1 MNYYSFRVRLATN
14 VTEIRRGTL
23 ARRSI
28 DEKPHAHTLL
38 SSPIAHHFYASVYV
52 YTIHIYTFMP
62 TVIQ

>member
-23 ARRSI
+23 VRRSI

-38 SSPIAHHFYASVYV
+38 SSPIAHHFYASVYMNIQ
-52 YTIHIYTFMP
+52 YTYIRSCRR
-62 TVIQ
+62 

>member
-1 MNYYSFRVRLATN
+1 MNYYSFRVCLATN

-38 SSPIAHHFYASVYV
+38 SSPIAHHFYASVY
-52 YTIHIYTFMP
+52 TIYIYTFIT
-62 TVIQ
+62 TVI